1 MVQLAL
7 TISPHVEG
15 GNSLIHSVIDVRQ
28 AAIDEVEAMKVVQ
41 LLGRS
46 YVMSQYFSSVI
57 ITGKNYQHSK

>member
-15 GNSLIHSVIDVRQ
+15 GNSLIYSVIDVRQ
-28 AAIDEVEAMKVVQ
+28 AAIDEVETMKVVQ
-41 LLGRS
+41 LLGCP
-46 YVMSQYFSSVI
+46 YVLSQYFSSVT